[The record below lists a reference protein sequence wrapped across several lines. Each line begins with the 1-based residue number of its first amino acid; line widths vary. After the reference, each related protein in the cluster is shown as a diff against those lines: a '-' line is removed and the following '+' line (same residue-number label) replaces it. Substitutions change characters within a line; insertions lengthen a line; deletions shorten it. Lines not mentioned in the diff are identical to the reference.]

1 MYCKES
7 TMSKF
12 LTEEILFSYLKII
25 YPGYEWVHDKSFIK
39 GKRVRPDYRCEELK
53 VIVEF
58 DGYNHYNST
67 SRIISDINNTELY
80 ESFGY
85 KVVRI
90 PYFVQM
96 SSVVIKHLFNVDVI
110 IEQTFP
116 QGFVSDSVYDLLPC
130 DFTVLGIE
138 KFKKDLERF
147 DYIKDEIIES
157 LKIKIEKLKDKRLVL
172 PECLYYL
179 VEC

>member
-1 MYCKES
+1 
-7 TMSKF
+7 MSKF

-67 SRIISDINNTELY
+67 SRIISD
-80 ESFGY
+80 
-85 KVVRI
+85 
-90 PYFVQM
+90 
-96 SSVVIKHLFNVDVI
+96 
-110 IEQTFP
+110 
-116 QGFVSDSVYDLLPC
+116 SVYDLLPC
-130 DFTVLGIE
+130 DFTMLGIE

-147 DYIKDEIIES
+147 DCIKDEIIES

-179 VEC
+179 VER